1 MISEQDRLQLAQKS
15 LLGLSIGDAFGQQFF
30 VSTDDLTRYLQNQ
43 IAPPTPWYFTDDT
56 IMAMGIYDCLQDFGY
71 IHQDSLAKV
80 FAKNYMKDNSR
91 GYGGTAHAILRNIY
105 QGKPWKQASSEAF
118 DGMGSMG
125 NGGAMRSALIGAYFY
140 DDLEKVIGQARLSA
154 EVTHAHQEAQIGTI
168 AVALAAAIAFQ
179 NTLKGNQISSKEFL
193 STIIELLPQ
202 SETKSY
208 IKRGLN
214 ISIDTNIQSVIS
226 ILGDSSDMT
235 AQHTVPFCL
244 WVVSH
249 HLSHFE
255 NAIWQTVNGLG
266 DRDTTC
272 AIVGS
277 IVALSASEETIPTSW
292 IQATESIYNSDFLI
306 IREE

>member
-1 MISEQDRLQLAQKS
+1 MTSTEFRLQLAQKS

-30 VSTDDLTRYLQNQ
+30 IPVDELNYYLQNQ

-105 QGKPWKQASSEAF
+105 QGMPWKQASSEAF

-125 NGGAMRSALIGAYFY
+125 NGGAMRAALIGAYFY
-140 DDLEKVIGQARLSA
+140 DDLEKVIEQARLSS

-168 AVALAAAIAFQ
+168 AVALAAAIAYQ
-179 NTLKGNQISSKEFL
+179 NTIREKKLSSKEFL
-193 STIIELLPQ
+193 SAIIELLPE
-202 SETKSY
+202 SETCSY
-208 IKRGLN
+208 LKRGLN
-214 ISIDTNIQSVIS
+214 VSKSSNIQSVVS

-244 WVVSH
+244 WVASH
-249 HLSHFE
+249 HLYHFE
-255 NAIWQTVNGLG
+255 NAIWHTVNGLG

-277 IVALSASEETIPTSW
+277 IVALSAPEETIPLLW
-292 IQATESIYNSDFLI
+292 KQATESIYNSDFLI